1 MGLPFYKTQPV
12 ATPNQSAYSIHE
24 EQAITTTPLIPT
36 NGTEQRLIPL
46 AGAYNVRDLGGYAA
60 ANGKRVAWGKVFRAG
75 DLATLSHADLATLA
89 SIPIVSCIDFRT
101 SQEVAAAPDLQPSTL
116 RNEFALLIDPGNML
130 RMINLEAGLGEK
142 AMQDINCMLV
152 DDFQDEYAQFFAILA
167 ASANAPVLFHCSAGK
182 DRTGYAAALFLAAL
196 GVHRQTI
203 VQDYMLS
210 AVYLGNK
217 YDAIL
222 HKYPNMAPALTVKP
236 QYLDAAFDRIDQHYG
251 GMESYLTNNLKVNRE
266 VLREMYTE

>member
-1 MGLPFYKTQPV
+1 M
-12 ATPNQSAYSIHE
+12 
-24 EQAITTTPLIPT
+24 
-36 NGTEQRLIPL
+36 
-46 AGAYNVRDLGGYAA
+46 RDLGGYATA
-60 ANGKRVAWGKVFRAG
+60 GGKHVAWGKVFRAG
-75 DLATLSHADLATLA
+75 DLASLSHTDLATLA
-89 SIPIVSCIDFRT
+89 NIPIVSCIDFRT
-101 SQEVAAAPDLQPSTL
+101 SQEAEAAPDLQPSSL
-116 RNEFALLIDPGNML
+116 RNEFALPIDPGNML

-203 VQDYMLS
+203 VQDSMLS

-236 QYLDAAFDRIDQHYG
+236 QYLDAALDRIDQHYG
-251 GMESYLTNNLKVNRE
+251 GMERYLTNNLKVNTGA
-266 VLREMYTE
+266 LQEMYTE